1 MGLGLWLRQELA
13 GLLQI
18 FLPPVCP
25 LCGKTLPSSSLHRQS
40 DRSFCSDCRTGM
52 TPVTSP
58 CCPRCA
64 LPYPTLAGSD
74 HLCEECLRRPP
85 PFLWSAAAGI
95 YTGELRHA
103 IHRFKFEGALHL
115 DRALADLLLVALQPR
130 LEVFAPTLLVPVP
143 LHPARLRQRSFN
155 QALLLARHLGRRC
168 DIAVAPRLLRRVRAT
183 PPQQGLSA
191 EERRCNLRQ
200 AFLLSRPLAGERVL
214 LIDDVMT
221 TGATARACAQVLV
234 EGGAS
239 AVAVAV
245 LGRAQRHQL

>member
-1 MGLGLWLRQELA
+1 MLPGLWLRQELA
-13 GLLQI
+13 GLLEI
-18 FLPPVCP
+18 FLPPICP
-25 LCGKTLPSSSLHRQS
+25 LCGKSQTIAQRG
-40 DRSFCSDCRTGM
+40 SFCTDCIAGM
-52 TPVTSP
+52 TPLTSP

-64 LPYPTLAGSD
+64 LPYPTAAGSD

-95 YTGELRHA
+95 YEGELRRA
-103 IHRFKFEGALHL
+103 IHRFKFDGVLHL
-115 DRALADLLLVALQPR
+115 DRALADLLLFAIHAPLDD
-130 LEVFAPTLLVPVP
+130 FAPALLVPVP

-155 QALLLARHLGRRC
+155 QALLVARHLGRRC
-168 DIAVAPRLLRRVRAT
+168 RIAVAPRLLRRVRAT

-191 EERRCNLRQ
+191 EERRHNLRQ
-200 AFLLSRPLAGERVL
+200 AFVLSKPLAGERVL

-221 TGATARACAQVLV
+221 TGATARACAQVLC